1 MLSLKIYF
9 FQIFQEHLTCTYNTM
24 EHYWKLRGRIFDS
37 KAYRKKWYKVKLKLP
52 VEMGLACKQAL
63 HFWQAKH
70 AAREHTRK
78 NVSPAC
84 LLLLA
89 AHP

>member
-1 MLSLKIYF
+1 M
-9 FQIFQEHLTCTYNTM
+9 
-24 EHYWKLRGRIFDS
+24 
-37 KAYRKKWYKVKLKLP
+37 WYKVKLKLP
-52 VEMGLACKQAL
+52 VEMGFAYKQAL
-63 HFWQAKH
+63 HFWQAKQ

-84 LLLLA
+84 LLLPA